1 MWSEACVGEG
11 WMWPLFWEALNV
23 NEATGLVKY
32 MLLWLQVVTSQE
44 EIFGSGGGDHV
55 PSASTFAVH
64 KFLGFRVAL
73 KTWTLMDPIYRRKFA
88 NNFYSKRN
96 SWKSETLIKEFSSEN
111 LWSVRWAWFLNLN
124 LKDIEAISCESDPS
138 LRDSVAL
145 ISHSKQ
151 IKYPGRCQ
159 SSVSLSRATFFP
171 PGIYFQDMLVIKS
184 WCKYIFLLSK
194 IA

>member
-1 MWSEACVGEG
+1 MAS
-11 WMWPLFWEALNV
+11 
-23 NEATGLVKY
+23 
-32 MLLWLQVVTSQE
+32 VVSSQE

-64 KFLGFRVAL
+64 KYLGFSVAL
-73 KTWTLMDPIYRRKFA
+73 KTWIPMHPIYRGKTA
-88 NNFYSKRN
+88 SDFYSKRN
-96 SWKSETLIKEFSSEN
+96 SLKSETLIRKFSSEN

-138 LRDSVAL
+138 FRDSVAL

-151 IKYPGRCQ
+151 IKYPGYCQ
-159 SSVSLSRATFFP
+159 SSVSFGRATFFP
-171 PGIYFQDMLVIKS
+171 PEIYFQNTLFIKS
-184 WCKYIFLLSK
+184 RCRYIFLLSK

>member
-1 MWSEACVGEG
+1 
-11 WMWPLFWEALNV
+11 
-23 NEATGLVKY
+23 

-44 EIFGSGGGDHV
+44 EIFCSGGGDHI

-64 KFLGFRVAL
+64 TYLVAL
-73 KTWTLMDPIYRRKFA
+73 KTWTPMDLIYRRKTA

-96 SWKSETLIKEFSSEN
+96 SWKSETLIKKFSSEN

-151 IKYPGRCQ
+151 IKYPGCCL
-159 SSVSLSRATFFP
+159 SSVSLSRATFFFL
-171 PGIYFQDMLVIKS
+171 PGICFQNMLVIKS
-184 WCKYIFLLSK
+184 WCKYIFLSK